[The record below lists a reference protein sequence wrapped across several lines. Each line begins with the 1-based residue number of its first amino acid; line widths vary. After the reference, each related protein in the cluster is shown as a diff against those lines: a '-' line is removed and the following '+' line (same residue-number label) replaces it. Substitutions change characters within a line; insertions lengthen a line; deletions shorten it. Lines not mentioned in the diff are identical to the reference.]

1 MKHILRLSTAHHG
14 LRVFV
19 DIALVMLVI
28 WLVSMGTSIHHGLT
42 FMLFSLTVATIA
54 ALDLAFWRH
63 LRRAYASPRR
73 GVWRRV

>member
-1 MKHILRLSTAHHG
+1 MRHILRWGTAQRG
-14 LRVFV
+14 LRVLI
-19 DIALVMLVI
+19 DISAVMLVI
-28 WLVSMGTSIHHGLT
+28 WLVSLGTAVHHGIT
-42 FMLFSLTVATIA
+42 FIFFSLTVATIA